1 MRRRPKTSD
10 ELHTDLKTFEAVWKQ
25 EMAKV
30 MRNAVE
36 RMIAVRGST
45 PPRYKMK
52 LPRFLRT
59 VVEPSQNLSVAVRA
73 TRPLRLRAPARKKPL
88 APLEQKRFARVEEYR
103 QLRQALADSLKRA
116 VASYDG
122 HAASDDNQIPF
133 PESPD
138 SAVNA
143 EATNVPQSD

>member
-10 ELHTDLKTFEAVWKQ
+10 ELRTDLKTFEAVWKQ

-36 RMIAVRGST
+36 RMIAVRGRT

-59 VVEPSQNLSVAVRA
+59 VVEPSQKLSVAVHA
-73 TRPLRLRAPARKKPL
+73 TRPLGPRAPARTN
-88 APLEQKRFARVEEYR
+88 ARCP
-103 QLRQALADSLKRA
+103 
-116 VASYDG
+116 DG
-122 HAASDDNQIPF
+122 RIPSTPAGVGRL
-133 PESPD
+133 PETRRSVFRRPRHFR
-138 SAVNA
+138 
-143 EATNVPQSD
+143 P